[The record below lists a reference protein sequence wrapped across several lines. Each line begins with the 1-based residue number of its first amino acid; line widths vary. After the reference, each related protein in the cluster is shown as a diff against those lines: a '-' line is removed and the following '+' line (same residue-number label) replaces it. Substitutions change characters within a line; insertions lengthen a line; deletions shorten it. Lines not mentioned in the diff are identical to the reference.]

1 VRAVCWDA
9 RPEYQRV
16 LVGTESNEVVRID
29 LTLDGSDEAKMLTQV
44 RSPSISIDLHRSP
57 LIALDCSR

>member
-1 VRAVCWDA
+1 MRAVCWDA

-44 RSPSISIDLHRSP
+44 RSPSISSNLPRSP
-57 LIALDCSR
+57 LIALDCP